1 MYLYATSK
9 FYKTFKKLSP
19 IFCRKVM
26 TTGSI
31 LGMKVCA
38 DIVSNAYG
46 IAEIEHLMLEGYTG
60 AKLLSDI
67 FVTWFHW
74 AASMNN

>member
-1 MYLYATSK
+1 
-9 FYKTFKKLSP
+9 
-19 IFCRKVM
+19 M